1 MTGTRSLADDFTGP
15 RAYLKEGGN
24 IEMSEPMT
32 VNEASV
38 KLMKA
43 YAHDDDPKMVVVYV
57 IDATGHPVFTA
68 LRNHAGKWAHADVTL
83 GALADDYHLI
93 LDYDEVTA
101 LVTDARKSLS
111 D

>member
-1 MTGTRSLADDFTGP
+1 LADDFTGP
-15 RAYLKEGGN
+15 MAYLKEGG
-24 IEMSEPMT
+24 IEMSKLMT

-38 KLMKA
+38 KPLTA

-57 IDATGHPVFTA
+57 VDATGHPVFTA
-68 LRNHAGKWAHADVTL
+68 LRNHAGKWTHAAVTIGDL
-83 GALADDYHLI
+83 ENDYHLI
-93 LDYDEVTA
+93 LDYDEVNA